1 MLESM
6 HQDIRRRIAVQIFNW
21 VTGRP
26 VLLIMNVFEFLLG
39 IEKHIFGNVFSN
51 LVVLIWSSGKICVLV
66 YTEQFG

>member
-51 LVVLIWSSGKICVLV
+51 LVVLI
-66 YTEQFG
+66 